1 MSDLLANFEAIEDNG
16 SNTHTLV
23 RSSRKLII
31 TNDSS
36 NLNLGW
42 KLNESEAFGTLFP
55 TESIS
60 MYVTTRQV
68 VTQADGS
75 VNYRIWSFG

>member
-1 MSDLLANFEAIEDNG
+1 MSDVLANFEAIE
-16 SNTHTLV
+16 SNESATHTLKLK
-23 RSSRKLII
+23 SRKLII

-36 NLNLGW
+36 GADLLF
-42 KLNESEAFGTLFP
+42 KLNESEAFGTLQP

-68 VTQADGS
+68 IIQADG
-75 VNYRIWSFG
+75 NYRIWSFG

>member
-1 MSDLLANFEAIEDNG
+1 MSDVLANFEAIESNG
-16 SNTHTLV
+16 SNTHTLT
-23 RSSRKLII
+23 RRSRKLII

-36 NLNLGW
+36 NLNLEW
-42 KLNESEAFGTLFP
+42 KLNESETFGTLFP